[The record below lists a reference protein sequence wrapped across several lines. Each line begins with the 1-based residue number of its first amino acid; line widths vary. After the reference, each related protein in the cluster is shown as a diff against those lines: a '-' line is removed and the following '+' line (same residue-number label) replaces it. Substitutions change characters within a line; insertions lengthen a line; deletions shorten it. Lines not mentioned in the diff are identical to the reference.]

1 MIGGFFV
8 DGALKRLGNTCS
20 FSSLC
25 VLRRSAVP
33 RHLSWNTRVFSTNRI
48 VSRPAPRFPKIGERE
63 GQWYSSSSTFSSRM
77 GDTSTSLR
85 YVDIG
90 INLSDPVFKGN
101 YHGKQVHE
109 NDLDDIIQRARDVG
123 CQKFMVTGS
132 DLGESKH
139 AIDIARK
146 YPGFCYATVGIHPCQ
161 AKLFD
166 SYPGGPEKMLEELKS
181 LALEAKNSGHVVA
194 FGEFGLDY
202 DRLFLSAKE
211 PQLKYFEAQLDLA
224 VEIQLPLFLH
234 SRAAHEDFE
243 RLLTPRLEKLPK
255 RGLVHSFTGTLEEME
270 KLVALGLDIGI
281 NGCSLK
287 TEENLEVV
295 KAIPLDRI
303 QIETDGPWCEIRPS
317 HASSKFLQGAPA
329 LPKAVKKER
338 WQKGFMVKGR
348 NEPVAIAQVAHVIA
362 GVKGITV
369 EEVCEAAWKNSI
381 GMFGLGEESS

>member
-1 MIGGFFV
+1 
-8 DGALKRLGNTCS
+8 
-20 FSSLC
+20 
-25 VLRRSAVP
+25 
-33 RHLSWNTRVFSTNRI
+33 
-48 VSRPAPRFPKIGERE
+48 
-63 GQWYSSSSTFSSRM
+63 M

-109 NDLDDIIQRARDVG
+109 DDLDDIIQRARDVG

-132 DLGESKH
+132 DLEESKH
-139 AIDIARK
+139 AIDIAQK

-166 SYPGGPEKMLEELKS
+166 SYPGGPLKMLEELKS
-181 LALEAKNSGHVVA
+181 LALDAKNSGHVVA

-224 VEIQLPLFLH
+224 VETQLPLFLH

-243 RLLTPRLEKLPK
+243 RLLAPRLEKLPK

-270 KLVALGLDIGI
+270 KLVALGLDIGV

-329 LPKAVKKER
+329 LPKAVKKEK
-338 WQKGFMVKGR
+338 WQKGLMVKGR

-369 EEVCEAAWKNSI
+369 EEVCEAAWKNSTR
-381 GMFGLGEESS
+381 MFGLGEESY

>member
-1 MIGGFFV
+1 
-8 DGALKRLGNTCS
+8 
-20 FSSLC
+20 
-25 VLRRSAVP
+25 
-33 RHLSWNTRVFSTNRI
+33 
-48 VSRPAPRFPKIGERE
+48 
-63 GQWYSSSSTFSSRM
+63 M
-77 GDTSTSLR
+77 GDISDSIR

-101 YHGKQVHE
+101 YHGKQVHDD
-109 NDLDDIIQRARDVG
+109 DLDDIVQRAKDVG
-123 CQKFMVTGS
+123 CRKFMVTGS
-132 DLGESKH
+132 DLEESKN
-139 AIDIARK
+139 AIEIAQK

-166 SYPGGPEKMLEELKS
+166 SYPGGPEKMLQELRS
-181 LALEAKNSGHVVA
+181 LVLEAKNSGHAVA

-243 RLLTPRLEKLPK
+243 RLLAPRLEKLPK

-270 KLVALGLDIGI
+270 KLVALGLDIGV

-329 LPKAVKKER
+329 LPKAVKKEK
-338 WQKGFMVKGR
+338 WQKGLMVKGR
-348 NEPVAIAQVAHVIA
+348 NEPAAIAQVAHVIA
-362 GVKGITV
+362 GVKGLTV

-381 GMFGLGEESS
+381 EMFGLGEESP